1 MITYTA
7 PMWVGLF
14 IGFIIDAVA
23 EIWGI
28 SNPDNRTKRKPFDR
42 AIKRCYSLST
52 VLGTSFVR
60 LIILK

>member
-14 IGFIIDAVA
+14 IGFIIGAAA

-28 SNPDNRTKRKPFDR
+28 SNPETLNK
-42 AIKRCYSLST
+42 IS
-52 VLGTSFVR
+52 
-60 LIILK
+60 